1 MQVAQHC
8 WLCRGP
14 KVLLNLHYAH
24 GWTVLALSG
33 INSQL
38 SFSKCFVPVHS
49 SIAVTSWVLTCPL
62 PIPSPELGCIKYAH
76 FFPVS
81 FAISARLLI
90 QGAAPH
96 TSVLPS
102 SKEETAGSHH
112 PYPQLEE
119 MFKEG
124 RMLTRTQTLIEE
136 RHCRQSWESLA
147 CSSGTCTKQL
157 WQHICGYHC
166 CKSKQN

>member
-1 MQVAQHC
+1 M
-8 WLCRGP
+8 
-14 KVLLNLHYAH
+14 
-24 GWTVLALSG
+24 LALSG

-49 SIAVTSWVLTCPL
+49 NIAVTSWVLTCPL
-62 PIPSPELGCIKYAH
+62 PRAGLHSVCP

-102 SKEETAGSHH
+102 SKEESSGSHH

-119 MFKEG
+119 MLKEG
-124 RMLTRTQTLIEE
+124 RMLTRTQTLMN
-136 RHCRQSWESLA
+136 H
-147 CSSGTCTKQL
+147 
-157 WQHICGYHC
+157 
-166 CKSKQN
+166 